1 MSDIPVGF
9 IHYLKSAYIYSG
21 SALQQQLLNSASDP
35 VVQLA
40 LLNSAQDKLSNT
52 INLFFWSKYYINGTQ
67 SVPAGGQ

>member
-1 MSDIPVGF
+1 MLFCVKLSDILVGF

-21 SALQQQLLNSASDP
+21 SALQQQLLNSASYP

-52 INLFFWSKYYINGTQ
+52 IN
-67 SVPAGGQ
+67 